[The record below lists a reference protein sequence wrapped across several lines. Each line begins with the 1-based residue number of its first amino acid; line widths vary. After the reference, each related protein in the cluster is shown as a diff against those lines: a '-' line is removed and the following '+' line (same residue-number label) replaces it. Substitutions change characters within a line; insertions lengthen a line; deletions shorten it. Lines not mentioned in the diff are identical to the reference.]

1 MIANRKP
8 TDGASSSNCVIDVS
22 SHLVRK
28 KEETRG
34 REPQRDDAKKARQE
48 PELSGGSG
56 DAVPSGHKVSEKMEA
71 EAENEAK
78 SPATAEGTVESA
90 ATAEGTAS

>member
-1 MIANRKP
+1 M
-8 TDGASSSNCVIDVS
+8 
-22 SHLVRK
+22 LEK

-71 EAENEAK
+71 ENEAK